1 MGIFLLCS
9 FLMIILY
16 PVGIDL
22 YLVAVPQIA
31 QTLQASEAQIHT
43 AFSIYLFGMAA
54 TVLLGGIIAD
64 RHGRR
69 WVVLGGALIFVIA
82 SLVAANATGISQF
95 YLGRF
100 WQGAGAG
107 ALYIMTFTVLRDVL
121 APARLAA
128 VLSMIN
134 GVICVI
140 PVLAPLLGY
149 LILAR
154 FDWPAIF
161 QAMALL
167 GAVVALVTLL
177 WLRETRPGEGR
188 QTVSHSAERLGFLR
202 TRQYLWM
209 CGLTS
214 TGMTCILTYVSTS
227 PMILMT
233 GMGLDTAGYAEIM
246 MAMAAISMITSFL
259 NPVLIRRWGK
269 ERVLAWAHG
278 ALGGALLLLLAS
290 RQEALLMALAHDGS
304 SPLWALWLIRLGF
317 AFVCIGFSASFG
329 IAMGEALASCRHQ
342 IALASATL
350 CIIQIASSALYIWLM
365 GWLGLAP
372 LLLLAYS
379 LLLAVLLYLAFRIM
393 GPVADQVP
401 CDPQSVE
408 KI

>member
-1 MGIFLLCS
+1 MRPYLVCC
-9 FLMIILY
+9 FLMITLY

-22 YLVAVPQIA
+22 YLVALPQIGGALAASAA
-31 QTLQASEAQIHT
+31 QLHT
-43 AFSIYLFGMAA
+43 AFSAYLFGMAA
-54 TVLLGGIIAD
+54 TVLVGGLLAD
-64 RHGRR
+64 RYGRKP
-69 WVVLGGALIFVIA
+69 VILAGALIFVLA
-82 SLVAANATGISQF
+82 SLAAGNADSITVF
-95 YLGRF
+95 LLGRIG
-100 WQGAGAG
+100 QGIGAGT
-107 ALYIMTFTVLRDVL
+107 LYIMTFTVLRDVL

-167 GAVVALVTLL
+167 GAVAGLVTLL
-177 WLRETRPGEGR
+177 WLRETRPDEGR
-188 QTVSHSAERLGFLR
+188 QATGHPADRLGFLR
-202 TRQYLWM
+202 SKQYLWM

-233 GMGLDTAGYAEIM
+233 EMGLDTAGYAEIM
-246 MAMAAISMITSFL
+246 MAMAVISMITSFL

-278 ALGGALLLLLAS
+278 ALGLALLLLLAS

-304 SPLWALWLIRLGF
+304 SQLWALWLIRFGF

-329 IAMGEALASCRHQ
+329 IAMGEALASCQHH

-379 LLLAVLLYLAFRIM
+379 LLLAVLRYLAFRIM
-393 GPVADQVP
+393 GPVVDQAP
-401 CDPQSVE
+401 CDPQPVE
-408 KI
+408 NI

>member
-1 MGIFLLCS
+1 MRPYLVCC
-9 FLMIILY
+9 FLMITLY

-22 YLVAVPQIA
+22 YLVALPQIGGALAASAA
-31 QTLQASEAQIHT
+31 QLHT
-43 AFSIYLFGMAA
+43 AFSAYLFGMAA
-54 TVLLGGIIAD
+54 TVLVGGLLAD
-64 RHGRR
+64 RYGRKP
-69 WVVLGGALIFVIA
+69 VILAGALIFVLA
-82 SLVAANATGISQF
+82 SLAAGNADSITAF
-95 YLGRF
+95 LLGRIG
-100 WQGAGAG
+100 QGIGAGT
-107 ALYIMTFTVLRDVL
+107 LYIMTFTVLRD
-121 APARLAA
+121 
-128 VLSMIN
+128 
-134 GVICVI
+134 
-140 PVLAPLLGY
+140 VLAPLLGY

-167 GAVVALVTLL
+167 GAVVGLVTLL
-177 WLRETRPGEGR
+177 WLRETRPEEDR
-188 QTVSHSAERLGFLR
+188 QATGHPADRLGFLR
-202 TRQYLWM
+202 SKQYFWM

-233 GMGLDTAGYAEIM
+233 EMGLDTAGYAEIM
-246 MAMAAISMITSFL
+246 MAMAVISMITSFL
-259 NPVLIRRWGK
+259 HPVLIRRWGK

-278 ALGGALLLLLAS
+278 ALGLALLLLLAS
-290 RQEALLMALAHDGS
+290 RQEALLMALAHDGLS
-304 SPLWALWLIRLGF
+304 QLWALWLIRFGF

-329 IAMGEALASCRHQ
+329 IAMGEALASCQHH

-393 GPVADQVP
+393 GPVVDQAL
-401 CDPQSVE
+401 CDPQPVE
-408 KI
+408 NI